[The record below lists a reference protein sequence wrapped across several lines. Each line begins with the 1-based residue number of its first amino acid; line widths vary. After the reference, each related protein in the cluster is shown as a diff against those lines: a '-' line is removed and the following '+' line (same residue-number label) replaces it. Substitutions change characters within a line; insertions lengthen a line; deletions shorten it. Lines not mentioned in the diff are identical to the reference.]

1 MTEVTILDVL
11 AFLRRAAGWALGL
24 AVVLALLVFAAS
36 KALVK
41 PTFTATATL
50 SFSSTQ
56 LQGTASSGVSLVTNT
71 DINEATFTAIAQSDA
86 VIKAALKDAQGQT
99 PGKSL
104 KPENLEGTSA
114 IVVTRNGG
122 GAPVAA
128 SLTANA
134 DTPAAAA
141 TLATA
146 WANAATSAAN
156 SLPRARLQAAINA
169 SQRGAGDASDA
180 LNAARAA
187 YGAIASQSSLDS
199 DQAAN
204 NQAIREA
211 SRLDGVIASTRQDLA
226 VATTVT
232 GQGNPAEAKVRLN
245 QLTARQQELQTRIS
259 ALTRRVAQET
269 QALAT
274 ASIHLDAMQSA
285 ADNAQAV
292 LASARLQ
299 ASVSTNPLS
308 VLIPASLPEKAASSN
323 LTLKVAAAFI
333 IGLLIGLVVQGA
345 RELAAA
351 QKSAKTTALA

>member
-36 KALVK
+36 KVLVK

-86 VIKAALKDAQGQT
+86 VIKAAIKDAQSQL
-99 PGKSL
+99 PGKTL
-104 KPENLEGTSA
+104 TTRNLQENNLQQTSA
-114 IVVTRNGG
+114 VVVTRNGG

-141 TLATA
+141 ALATA

-156 SLPRARLQAAINA
+156 SLPRARLQAAIDA
-169 SQRGAGDASDA
+169 SQRGASDANDA
-180 LNAARAA
+180 LNAARTA
-187 YGAIASQSSLDS
+187 YGAITSQSSLDS

-204 NQAIREA
+204 SQAIREA
-211 SRLDGVIASTRQDLA
+211 SRLDGLIASTRQDLA
-226 VATTVT
+226 VATTVA

-274 ASIHLDAMQSA
+274 SSIHLDARQSA

-292 LASARLQ
+292 LARDRK
-299 ASVSTNPLS
+299 SV
-308 VLIPASLPEKAASSN
+308 V
-323 LTLKVAAAFI
+323 
-333 IGLLIGLVVQGA
+333 
-345 RELAAA
+345 
-351 QKSAKTTALA
+351 